1 MTTTAFA
8 VSTSHSGAFTSTC
21 APSSTR
27 HATSCASVKPS
38 PRSGSRKVCS
48 AIGERHVR
56 CLEDSID
63 VREVQLLE
71 AGGRIGRVHGP
82 DPGDRRLEQVE
93 AVVGDARGNLAT
105 EAAKDGGLVDDDR
118 PMCLAQRVNDG
129 CHIEWRQGAKVDDLE
144 R

>member
-48 AIGERHVR
+48 AIGERHIR
-56 CLEDSID
+56 GLEDSID
-63 VREVQLLE
+63 VREVQLFE
-71 AGGRIGRVHGP
+71 AGRRIGRIHRTY
-82 DPGDRRLEQVE
+82 PGHRRLEEVE
-93 AVVGDARGNLAT
+93 PVVGNARGNLAT
-105 EAAKDGGLVDDDR
+105 KPAKD
-118 PMCLAQRVNDG
+118 
-129 CHIEWRQGAKVDDLE
+129 
-144 R
+144 